1 MCALTN
7 AHSTLLWVKVGKI
20 ILFSSVYKS
29 MDAYDFLIKLNKL
42 LSKIFNQI

>member
-29 MDAYDFLIKLNKL
+29 MDAYDLIKLNKL
-42 LSKIFNQI
+42 LSKILNQI